1 MNVELVESSFF
12 TNPTSI
18 QKEIIFRFPKYFD
31 LKIPIQ
37 KMTHQIKSEEFG
49 LVAHLQCK
57 TIHCRINERCSGQ
70 LKITK
75 KDRQIE
81 TIECIY

>member
-37 KMTHQIKSEEFG
+37 KMNQIKSEEFG